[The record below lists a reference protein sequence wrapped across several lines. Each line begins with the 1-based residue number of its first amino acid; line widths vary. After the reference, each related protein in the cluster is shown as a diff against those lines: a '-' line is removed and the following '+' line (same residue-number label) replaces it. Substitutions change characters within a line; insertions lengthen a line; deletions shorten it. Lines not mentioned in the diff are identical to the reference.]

1 MNPKRRTAPRS
12 QQERA
17 TPPGED
23 PRTRRPVPDVFSV
36 IVGLLFCG
44 FAGGA
49 LYAAFGGGL
58 DPAVWSTALPVFLV
72 ALGITGLLL
81 SRRN

>member
-1 MNPKRRTAPRS
+1 MMKPGSRR
-12 QQERA
+12 QRA
-17 TPPGED
+17 GGAVT
-23 PRTRRPVPDVFSV
+23 DVFSLV
-36 IVGLLFCG
+36 VGLLFCG

-58 DPAVWSTALPVFLV
+58 DPVVWRTALPVFLV

>member
-1 MNPKRRTAPRS
+1 MMKRRTAPAGR
-12 QQERA
+12 
-17 TPPGED
+17 G
-23 PRTRRPVPDVFSV
+23 PRTRGAVPDVFSLV
-36 IVGLLFCG
+36 VGLLFCG

-81 SRRN
+81 SRRT